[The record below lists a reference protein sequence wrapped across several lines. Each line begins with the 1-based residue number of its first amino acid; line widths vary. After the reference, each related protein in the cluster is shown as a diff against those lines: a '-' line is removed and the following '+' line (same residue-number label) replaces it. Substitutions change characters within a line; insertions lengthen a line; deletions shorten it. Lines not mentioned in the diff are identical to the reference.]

1 MTSACG
7 ATVNA
12 FTDRHTEMAMAL
24 VLFVFGVALGAVAGW
39 ALVRRNAQIAR
50 KAALAQTVAVHEL
63 ELRSQAER
71 HEAELARL
79 DERMEARAQQHR
91 AEVAAAEQ
99 RVDLV
104 RGDREQLRRDVQ
116 AVSADVLAT
125 TGEALTREIAAQR
138 LADHERAAG
147 ELARRTEEIKHAV
160 EPIGLKLGQMEGKV
174 EQLERQRREAD
185 GRLGET
191 LRSLQEGVGSL
202 AAQASN
208 LTSALRRPST
218 RGAWGEI
225 QLRNVIEMAG
235 MVEHCDFTTQTTIY
249 TDDGRLRPDV
259 LVRLPGGKLVVID
272 AKVPLEAFLAA
283 QDGDDDE
290 QREIA
295 LAHHARQTR
304 EHITKLASKGY
315 QSQFDTTP
323 ELVVMFLPSEGIY
336 HAALAADPA
345 LLEYGVTQQVLI
357 ATPTTLIALLRA
369 IHYGWR
375 QELIA
380 ESARE
385 IADIG
390 RELHRRLAIFA
401 EPLAKVGRQLG
412 SAVVAYNEAVG
423 SFDRRVVPQLRR
435 IEQAGASSDRGLPA
449 RLAVE
454 EAPRSPS
461 ADLGLG
467 DGAELRHLAAGGPDA
482 FDQVA

>member
-1 MTSACG
+1 MEQ
-7 ATVNA
+7 V
-12 FTDRHTEMAMAL
+12 MAMGLVSFAL
-24 VLFVFGVALGAVAGW
+24 GVALGATGIW
-39 ALVRRNAQIAR
+39 ALMHRYRLQLVAR
-50 KAALAQTVAVHEL
+50 
-63 ELRSQAER
+63 
-71 HEAELARL
+71 EAELAGLNERL
-79 DERMEARAQQHR
+79 D
-91 AEVAAAEQ
+91 AAAEQ
-99 RVDLV
+99 HRRELAAAEERVEVV

-116 AVSADVLAT
+116 AVSADVLRK

-138 LADHERAAG
+138 LADRERAAG
-147 ELARRTEEIKHAV
+147 ELGRRTEEIKRIV

-174 EQLERQRREAD
+174 EHLERQRREAD

-191 LRSLQEGVGSL
+191 LGSLHAGVDSL
-202 AAQASN
+202 AAQADN
-208 LTSALRRPST
+208 LTSALKRPST

-235 MVEHCDFTTQTTIY
+235 MVEHCDFTAQTTIHKQ
-249 TDDGRLRPDV
+249 DGRLRPDV

-283 QDGDDDE
+283 QEAGDDGG
-290 QREIA
+290 RELA

-315 QSQFDTTP
+315 QSQFDATP
-323 ELVVMFLPSEGIY
+323 ELVVMFLPAEGIY

-345 LLEYGVTQQVLI
+345 LLEYGVAQHVLI

-369 IHYGWR
+369 VHYGWR

-435 IEQAGASSDRGLPA
+435 IEQAGASSERRLPTTA
-449 RLAVE
+449 AVDD
-454 EAPRSPS
+454 APRSPNGDLAP
-461 ADLGLG
+461 ADEADPPRLV
-467 DGAELRHLAAGGPDA
+467 AGGA
-482 FDQVA
+482 VAADEAA

>member
-1 MTSACG
+1 MGLFFFLAGLVLG
-7 ATVNA
+7 ATGMWLLMRRYRSA
-12 FTDRHTEMAMAL
+12 GAATEAE
-24 VLFVFGVALGAVAGW
+24 VARL
-39 ALVRRNAQIAR
+39 
-50 KAALAQTVAVHEL
+50 TAVHEV
-63 ELRSQAER
+63 ELRALAER
-71 HEAELARL
+71 HEVEIARL
-79 DERMEARAQQHR
+79 EERLQTSADHHRLQLAAADER
-91 AEVAAAEQ
+91 VA
-99 RVDLV
+99 LV

-116 AVSADVLAT
+116 AVSADVLRK
-125 TGEALTREIAAQR
+125 TGEVLTREISAQR

-147 ELARRTEEIKHAV
+147 ELSRRTEEIKRIV
-160 EPIGLKLGQMEGKV
+160 EPIGLKLGQMEGTV

-191 LRSLQEGVGSL
+191 LRSLHAGVDSL
-202 AAQASN
+202 AAQAGN
-208 LTSALRRPST
+208 LTSALKRPSA

-235 MVEHCDFTTQTTIY
+235 MVEHCDFTAQTTIH
-249 TDDGRLRPDV
+249 TQDGRLRPDV

-272 AKVPLEAFLAA
+272 SKVPLEAFLAA
-283 QDGDDDE
+283 QEATDD
-290 QREIA
+290 QAREVA
-295 LAHHARQTR
+295 LSHHARQTR

-315 QSQFDTTP
+315 QSQFDATP

-345 LLEYGVTQQVLI
+345 LLEYGVAQHVLI

-435 IEQAGASSDRGLPA
+435 IEQAGASPERRLPTSAAIDETPRSPNADLTVGDEAEAPRLVA
-449 RLAVE
+449 RSSVE
-454 EAPRSPS
+454 EA
-461 ADLGLG
+461 A
-467 DGAELRHLAAGGPDA
+467 
-482 FDQVA
+482 

>member
-1 MTSACG
+1 M
-7 ATVNA
+7 
-12 FTDRHTEMAMAL
+12 
-24 VLFVFGVALGAVAGW
+24 
-39 ALVRRNAQIAR
+39 RRYRLELIAR
-50 KAALAQTVAVHEL
+50 EAELARTLAVHETDVRAL
-63 ELRSQAER
+63 AER

-79 DERMEARAQQHR
+79 NERLEMR
-91 AEVAAAEQ
+91 AERHRVELAAAED
-99 RVDLV
+99 RVELV

-116 AVSADVLAT
+116 AVSADVLKK

-147 ELARRTEEIKHAV
+147 ELSRRTEEIKRIV

-174 EQLERQRREAD
+174 EQLEHQRREAD

-191 LRSLQEGVGSL
+191 LRSLHEGVGSL
-202 AAQASN
+202 AAQASS
-208 LTSALRRPST
+208 LSSALRRPST
-218 RGAWGEI
+218 RGSWGEI

-235 MVEHCDFTTQTTIY
+235 MVEHCDFTAQTTIH

-272 AKVPLEAFLAA
+272 SKVPLEAFLTA
-283 QDGDDDE
+283 QEATDDE
-290 QREIA
+290 RRDLA

-345 LLEYGVTQQVLI
+345 LLEYGVTQHVLI

-412 SAVVAYNEAVG
+412 SAVVAYNDAVG

-435 IEQAGASSDRGLPA
+435 IEQAGASSERPLPP
-449 RLAVE
+449 RIGVE
-454 EAPRSPS
+454 EVPRSLSKSVGEPP
-461 ADLGLG
+461 
-467 DGAELRHLAAGGPDA
+467 ELPRIVAGTSDA
-482 FDQVA
+482 FDDVA